1 MATLA
6 ELWDS
11 NQSAK
16 DFTQFPQSRGVS
28 DTHKGI
34 DYKTPMN
41 TPIAA
46 NISGTVRYKTND
58 PKGYGN
64 AIEILDDKGNVVQ
77 RYAHLNEFSVPNG
90 SKIEAGQILGKSG
103 NTGRS
108 TGPHLHFEDFQ
119 SKYANKQT
127 GETLADLWDKTP
139 TIEVKQPQ
147 VEAPRNETPLSKV
160 NAVQNLGQ
168 KLIGNVTGV
177 TPDTAEFVAKD
188 LAAKFDNTV
197 GSVLPFF
204 TKKISQAGTRF
215 LGADKA
221 AEISDKL
228 TSYVDKPVGKA
239 FGITNDP
246 VYQNEALGKIMNFIG
261 ENKEKGDQWIANK
274 TGINKNDV
282 AFFTDLAAIKAG
294 EVGAKATG
302 KAAGQISQQFEEA
315 KKEFPVAGMN
325 KPVTKPT
332 VTLEP
337 LESQNVPK
345 VETLNEP
352 TIKAQRNVSVLPE
365 NPILPEAP
373 ISSAEINSKKQL
385 LQEIGIDK
393 IRNSALEG
401 NYKDAS
407 SQYITSKADNG
418 PYAQGMAE
426 QLQHEK
432 EALTKHFGTIE
443 SELGGIVP
451 RRGTSFEVSDE
462 ISRGKVVKKAF
473 DEALEAHQQK
483 TTELYNKASEEVGAV
498 PVELTELKDY
508 LDKNSNFVHA
518 PEKSLRKGV
527 NDYLKEQ
534 DLLDAKGQVKPMTVG
549 QSEKLRQFIN
559 KQYNFETKGKVGDLV
574 NKIDD
579 DVFKNV
585 QGQTYEEARAH
596 FKAGKEIYD
605 NPKAIRDLM
614 SDEGVNQ
621 KIADKNVMNKIAT
634 IDESQFGHLIDTL
647 RETGKLKAISEIQT
661 ALVNRIKEAGKS
673 EVGEPFNV
681 RAAATERAKLSEKLN
696 IAFADNPKLLDQID
710 KGIEAGNIL
719 YVPTRYPGSAV
730 QTQLLKNKFSEMALQ
745 KAGTVLGGGAGSL
758 IGGPVGGAIGAAGG
772 EYLGGKG
779 SSLLKSGRQNKQ
791 LEKEIQN
798 SNKTKEQNKTK
809 LKDFPNLKD

>member
-11 NQSAK
+11 DQSTK
-16 DFTQFPQSRGVS
+16 DFTQFPQSRGVT

-34 DYKTPMN
+34 DYKMPMN

-46 NISGTVRYKTND
+46 NISGTIRYKTND

-64 AIEILDDKGNVVQ
+64 AVEILDDKGNVVQ

-139 TIEVKQPQ
+139 TTEVKQPQ
-147 VEAPRNETPLSKV
+147 VEAPRNETPRNETPLSKV

-282 AFFTDLAAIKAG
+282 AFFSDLALIKAG

-315 KKEFPVAGMN
+315 KKEFPVATQTQATGPSVGAAAVQNKTILEKAKQEASPELKAELEKIKPENVNPEILNRQLEADSLGIQLTEGQASQNPNLISKERNERGYKEQFVNRFNEQNKALSEKARNLKDEVAPDVFSQNYVVDADNIIGNTLKKQENFDKDIGTAYKELEDFGQGKIEVDSQTFGQNARKALLEKDDIDFLPPSFKAKLQDYIDGKPMN
-325 KPVTKPT
+325 FNQFENLRSQTAREIRKEQRADNGNAVHALTLFRGELEKLPLIGETAEAKVIADKARNLAKQQFDLLDKRKPT
-332 VTLEP
+332 YNSFYADIV
-337 LESQNVPK
+337 NG
-345 VETLNEP
+345 
-352 TIKAQRNVSVLPE
+352 KADSSNF
-365 NPILPEAP
+365 
-373 ISSAEINSKKQL
+373 ISKSIINSKNADFAKTLDFIGDDAITKQHL
-385 LQEIGIDK
+385 ASGTLDFILDK
-393 IRNSALEG
+393 ST
-401 NYKDAS
+401 DAS
-407 SQYITSKADNG
+407 GNF
-418 PYAQGMAE
+418 M
-426 QLQHEK
+426 
-432 EALTKHFGTIE
+432 TKKF
-443 SELGGIVP
+443 
-451 RRGTSFEVSDE
+451 
-462 ISRGKVVKKAF
+462 
-473 DEALEAHQQK
+473 
-483 TTELYNKASEEVGAV
+483 
-498 PVELTELKDY
+498 KDY
-508 LDKNSNFVHA
+508 IDNLDTNGKLQPLFGEQAETLRKIARTGQLIEARPKGSFVNESNTFVA
-518 PEKSLRKGV
+518 QAAELAKSGLEKGV
-527 NDYLKEQ
+527 NVIGGGILPI
-534 DLLDAKGQVKPMTVG
+534 G
-549 QSEKLRQFIN
+549 
-559 KQYNFETKGKVGDLV
+559 
-574 NKIDD
+574 
-579 DVFKNV
+579 
-585 QGQTYEEARAH
+585 
-596 FKAGKEIYD
+596 
-605 NPKAIRDLM
+605 
-614 SDEGVNQ
+614 
-621 KIADKNVMNKIAT
+621 T
-634 IDESQFGHLIDTL
+634 II
-647 RETGKLKAISEIQT
+647 RETAQARKA
-661 ALVNRIKEAGKS
+661 KKS
-673 EVGEPFNV
+673 
-681 RAAATERAKLSEKLN
+681 
-696 IAFADNPKLLDQID
+696 ID
-710 KGIEAGNIL
+710 K
-719 YVPTRYPGSAV
+719 S
-730 QTQLLKNKFSEMALQ
+730 LKP
-745 KAGTVLGGGAGSL
+745 GAG
-758 IGGPVGGAIGAAGG
+758 I
-772 EYLGGKG
+772 
-779 SSLLKSGRQNKQ
+779 
-791 LEKEIQN
+791 
-798 SNKTKEQNKTK
+798 EQNKTK
-809 LKDFPNLKD
+809 LKDFTNLKD